1 MHLYRGTT
9 EQFIG
14 DAVRATLANQLAERF
29 FEEFRYKPAPSEVT
43 SWHNSLSAMSNA
55 LQLADLRDQGI
66 LVELKLPFSSKRLD
80 VLVTGSNA
88 NTGSDNAVI
97 VELKQWTRAQRSN
110 ITECVTVDFGGRL
123 VDHLHPSKQ
132 VQQYQRYLI
141 DTHPAFTDGAVALDA
156 CAYLHY
162 AQFDPTSP
170 LFHADFEA
178 LLAQNPSFT
187 GDLLDH
193 VARMIRNEPVF
204 TLLDEQQVAY
214 NAIMDEVRAAGQNQ
228 RKVAFIVAG
237 GPGTGK
243 SVMAVN
249 LIAELSGLGVRSLH
263 VTGSKAFTE
272 NLRKIVGTRAGALFK
287 YFRDTATVTEPLD
300 VVVLDEAHRIRSIS
314 TSRFTPAK
322 ARTGKSQMDD
332 ILDSTR
338 VSVF

>member
-29 FEEFRYKPAPSEVT
+29 FEEFRYKPSPSEVT

-66 LVELKLPFSSKRLD
+66 LVELKLPLSSKRLD

-88 NTGSDNAVI
+88 NTGTDSAVI
-97 VELKQWTRAQRSN
+97 VELKQWTKAQRSN
-110 ITECVTVDFGGRL
+110 ITDCVTVDFGGRL
-123 VDHLHPSKQ
+123 IDHLHPSKQ

-170 LFHADFEA
+170 LFHADFDV

-187 GDLLDH
+187 GDQLDDF
-193 VARMIRNEPVF
+193 ATF
-204 TLLDEQQVAY
+204 LDE
-214 NAIMDEVRAAGQNQ
+214 
-228 RKVAFIVAG
+228 
-237 GPGTGK
+237 
-243 SVMAVN
+243 
-249 LIAELSGLGVRSLH
+249 
-263 VTGSKAFTE
+263 
-272 NLRKIVGTRAGALFK
+272 
-287 YFRDTATVTEPLD
+287 
-300 VVVLDEAHRIRSIS
+300 
-314 TSRFTPAK
+314 
-322 ARTGKSQMDD
+322 
-332 ILDSTR
+332 R
-338 VSVF
+338 VSGPDDGSILERVATSAFRPTSACSTTSPG